1 LHQAENNPDLMTE
14 LQDVFTPNYQPTPPG
29 TVGKEVADPDYDDGG
44 IPKFYGFVWEAL
56 WERIIPLVEPQYY
69 ELVNIPGVREDL
81 LGDFFLYTRYE
92 VEEALMEYDDSYGP
106 VGWHKFI
113 YKN

>member
-1 LHQAENNPDLMTE
+1 MSFKLK
-14 LQDVFTPNYQPTPPG
+14 TP
-29 TVGKEVADPDYDDGG
+29 

-81 LGDFFLYTRYE
+81 LGDFFLYRT
-92 VEEALMEYDDSYGP
+92 L
-106 VGWHKFI
+106 
-113 YKN
+113 